1 MSFNRE
7 LEIKKQIEEF
17 AGIERGYIDGTAV
30 YFSVKE
36 MYSKVNGSVWRREP
50 MGRYQI
56 NVPSTYGNRDKI
68 FRTKKDGSF
77 DMLAVGDAIKA
88 YHQYR
93 KRQDEIAMAREY
105 NRGEAER
112 IREEAKA
119 GGLKKYISS
128 YGAAHGSSFVTPAST
143 EGLVDVQIN
152 FGSVNA
158 DTARKILAF
167 AQSLEA

>member
-1 MSFNRE
+1 MSFQRE
-7 LEIKKQIEEF
+7 KEITKQIEEF
-17 AGIERGYIDGTAV
+17 VGMEHGRIDGTAV

-36 MYSKVNGSVWRREP
+36 MYAKVNGSVWRREP

-77 DMLAVGDAIKA
+77 DLLAVGDAIKA

-93 KRQDEIAMAREY
+93 KRQDAMMMAREQ
-105 NRGEAER
+105 NRDVVER

-128 YGAAHGSSFVTPAST
+128 YSTIGNTFVAPSSTT
-143 EGLVDVQIN
+143 GLVDVQIN
-152 FGSVNA
+152 FGSV
-158 DTARKILAF
+158 DPETARKILAF
-167 AQSLEA
+167 AQSMEA

>member
-1 MSFNRE
+1 MSVNRE
-7 LEIKKQIEEF
+7 IEIRKQIEEF
-17 AGIERGYIDGTAV
+17 AGIERGYINGTSV

-88 YHQYR
+88 YYTYR
-93 KRQDEIAMAREY
+93 KNQDAAMAAREH
-105 NRGEAER
+105 NRDVVER

-119 GGLKKYISS
+119 GGMKKHISA
-128 YGAAHGSSFVTPAST
+128 YGTIGNTFVAPSSTT
-143 EGLVDVQIN
+143 GLVDVQIN
-152 FGSVNA
+152 FGSV
-158 DTARKILAF
+158 DPEVARKILAF

>member
-1 MSFNRE
+1 MSFTRE

-17 AGIERGYIDGTAV
+17 TGIERGYIDGTAV

-36 MYSKVNGSVWRREP
+36 MYGKVGGSVWRREP

-77 DMLAVGDAIKA
+77 DLLAVGDAIKD
-88 YHQYR
+88 YHRYR
-93 KRQDEIAMAREY
+93 KTQDAAMAAREY
-105 NRGEAER
+105 NRDVVER

-128 YGAAHGSSFVTPAST
+128 YSTVGNTFVAPSSTS
-143 EGLVDVQIN
+143 GLVDVQVN
-152 FGSVNA
+152 FGSV
-158 DTARKILAF
+158 DPEVARKILAF